1 MKILAFI
8 LFLLYAHHY
17 NLKAQASMDTLTVDS
32 VHQMTQLQDLYQMPG
47 ENYQLDHFVL
57 FIGLPG
63 IDPIAAYN
71 RTFDLTANTIENIK
85 SLTSCSKLS
94 VQVYATNRDQPD
106 SSPVKLP
113 RKDYF
118 IK

>member
-1 MKILAFI
+1 MKKLLFI
-8 LFLLYAHHY
+8 LILISSSPIY
-17 NLKAQASMDTLTVDS
+17 LKAQSSTDTLTIDS
-32 VHQMTQLQDLYQMPG
+32 VLRMTVLQDLYQLPG

-57 FIGLPG
+57 FISLPG

-71 RTFDLTANTIENIK
+71 HTFDFTENTIENINR
-85 SLTSCSKLS
+85 LTAGSKLS
-94 VQVYATNRDQPD
+94 VLVYAINKDHPD

-113 RKDYF
+113 RKDFY